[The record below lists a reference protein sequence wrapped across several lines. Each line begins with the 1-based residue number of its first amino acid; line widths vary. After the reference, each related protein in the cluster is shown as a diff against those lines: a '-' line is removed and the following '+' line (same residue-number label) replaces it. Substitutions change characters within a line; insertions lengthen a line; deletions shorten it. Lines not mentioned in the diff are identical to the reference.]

1 MILIKLILLIALSLF
16 ASVKCAEE
24 SNDQQEGNSVVLGQL
39 SIALDDIESTVP
51 QDMAIASVT
60 SDQSLASIEVVQ
72 GQLQTGGLVQNN
84 NSGDYLS
91 KLEKLKNTKFHNHI
105 TGNASI
111 KPVIV
116 LKITMRSIVYPS
128 SITLL
133 RTGM

>member
-91 KLEKLKNTKFHNHI
+91 KLEKLKNTKFHI
-105 TGNASI
+105 C
-111 KPVIV
+111 
-116 LKITMRSIVYPS
+116 
-128 SITLL
+128 
-133 RTGM
+133 